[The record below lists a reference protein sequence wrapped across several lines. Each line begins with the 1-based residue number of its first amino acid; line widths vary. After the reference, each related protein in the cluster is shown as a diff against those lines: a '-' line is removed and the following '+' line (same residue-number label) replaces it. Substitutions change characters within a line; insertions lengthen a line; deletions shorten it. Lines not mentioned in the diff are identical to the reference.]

1 MKKNKMER
9 ILMIK
14 GSCMCGEVAYVIHG
28 KAGEISHCHC
38 TTCRK
43 AHGAAF
49 SSVVSVQIDD
59 FEFTSGKN
67 LIKCYQSS
75 PDKVRCFC
83 SNCGS
88 HIYAHRKGQKHY
100 ILRLGTLDDDPK
112 VKSKNHIWVSLKASW
127 YNLETDCS
135 LPKFAE

>member
-1 MKKNKMER
+1 
-9 ILMIK
+9 MIK
-14 GSCMCGEVAYVIHG
+14 GSCMCGEVTYAIHG
-28 KAGEISHCHC
+28 KVGEITHCHC

-43 AHGAAF
+43 AHGSAF
-49 SSVVSVQIDD
+49 SSVSAVQIDD

-88 HIYAHRKGQKHY
+88 HIYAPREGQKHY

-112 VKSKNHIWVSLKASW
+112 VKPKNHIWVSLKAPW

-135 LPKFAE
+135 LPKYSEWEDER